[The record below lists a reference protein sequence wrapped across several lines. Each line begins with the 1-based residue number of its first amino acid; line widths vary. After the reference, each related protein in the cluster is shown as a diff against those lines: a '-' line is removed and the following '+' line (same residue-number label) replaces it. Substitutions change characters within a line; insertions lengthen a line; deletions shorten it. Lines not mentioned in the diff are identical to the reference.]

1 MAAASHSHSLSP
13 FPPSED
19 QPVIHG
25 SANVFVPLS
34 TAPSSLARIHSS
46 YSTRV
51 SSQTAERALSRSI
64 PGPSSTSIG
73 LGLFMPADDARD
85 MRSFPPMDPDIW
97 YATER
102 DPQPA
107 TLYEYWAPVK
117 STLSGALGGS
127 RDGYI
132 LGRCASYIMPE
143 RSPFVF
149 PVPQPLPTA
158 PTWSVP
164 PHTSTSWAPSTP
176 RLAQEAFPPSDAG
189 FSSRLEYVVGSP
201 SLSSSRHIFSEQS
214 FSQPE
219 LPRSEPGFF
228 ELGHPHEP
236 PSPSRLHHDPPP
248 APAVAQSPA
257 HPTVMHP
264 HLLSM
269 PPSYLPGPLPTTY
282 SRSSQPAASGSMPVP
297 SPWPLRSALPPP
309 PYLPVSGPHYH
320 HPQLELFDIATG
332 LPASAFPVSRF
343 QQRAHYEPAL
353 EQPPAQFQPHL
364 IPASSRVLSPHLS
377 HSSQHGRN
385 TNRHTSPE
393 YLAPR
398 ILHIPPSRASSRMAL
413 APPPPPAL
421 QSISALSPI
430 PARVS
435 LAPPRSSLSGA
446 GPSTARPLLS
456 SSPLPPIVH
465 AAHTAKPRR
474 RPRARVPPA
483 AASSP
488 TSYLT
493 SPLAARSAPMLAPEP
508 STAVSPMPPLVT
520 APPLG
525 GEPAGDYTCLA
536 CGARLPNVNALA
548 AHYNEHKTRDTAK
561 QSVDAARRARA
572 TPLLAAGAGL
582 GPGPSA
588 VVPVLEGLA
597 REREA
602 RTRSKG
608 RAREVLPSA
617 GTPPRALRKRKASG
631 AVPSGEEAEALGT
644 LDVNSPRRK
653 RIRRGSV
660 ADQVGHFVLLVSRPM
675 LTTSQVMPRSP
686 SPTPASASTQP
697 AGPSASTSQ
706 RSPSSS
712 TSGSSTSAAKRS
724 RGPPKAERKRARRAS
739 FVVQSALADIGEKE
753 DDRSPQP
760 RPEAS
765 ARGQSV
771 VEGAQASGDRSKK
784 VD

>member
-13 FPPSED
+13 FSPPED
-19 QPVIHG
+19 QPFIHG

-34 TAPSSLARIHSS
+34 ASPSSSARIHSDF
-46 YSTRV
+46 STRV

-64 PGPSSTSIG
+64 PGPSSTNVG

-85 MRSFPPMDPDIW
+85 MRSFPPLDPDIW
-97 YATER
+97 YATQR

-132 LGRCASYIMPE
+132 LGRCASYTMPE
-143 RSPFVF
+143 RSPFMF
-149 PVPQPLPTA
+149 PLPQPPPTA
-158 PTWSVP
+158 PTWPVA
-164 PHTSTSWAPSTP
+164 PHTSTSWTPSTP
-176 RLAQEAFPPSDAG
+176 RLAQEAFPPPDAG
-189 FSSRLEYVVGSP
+189 FSSRLEHVVRSP
-201 SLSSSRHIFSEQS
+201 SLSSSRRILSERS
-214 FSQPE
+214 MSQPE
-219 LPRSEPGFF
+219 LPHSQPGSF
-228 ELGHPHEP
+228 ELGLSHEP
-236 PSPSRLHHDPPP
+236 PSPSHLHHDPPP

-257 HPTVMHP
+257 HPSVMHP
-264 HLLSM
+264 HFLSM
-269 PPSYLPGPLPTTY
+269 PPSYLPGPLPATY
-282 SRSSQPAASGSMPVP
+282 SRSSQPAASGSMPVS

-309 PYLPVSGPHYH
+309 PYHPVSGPHYH

-364 IPASSRVLSPHLS
+364 APASSRVLPQHLS
-377 HSSQHGRN
+377 HSSQHGSN
-385 TNRHTSPE
+385 ANRHKSPE
-393 YLAPR
+393 YRAPR
-398 ILHIPPSRASSRMAL
+398 ILHIPPSRPSSRMAL

-421 QSISALSPI
+421 QPTSASSPI
-430 PARVS
+430 HARVS
-435 LAPPRSSLSGA
+435 LAPPRSSSSGA

-456 SSPLPPIVH
+456 SSPLPPIAQ

-474 RPRARVPPA
+474 RPRARVPPP

-493 SPLAARSAPMLAPEP
+493 SPLAARSAPMPAPGP
-508 STAVSPMPPLVT
+508 STAAPPMSLPVT

-536 CGARLPNVNALA
+536 CGARLPDVDALA
-548 AHYNEHKTRDTAK
+548 AHYDEHKTRDTAK
-561 QSVDAARRARA
+561 QSVEAARRARA
-572 TPLLAAGAGL
+572 TPLPAAGAGL

-631 AVPSGEEAEALGT
+631 AVPSGEEAEALGP

-653 RIRRGSV
+653 RLRRGTI
-660 ADQVGHFVLLVSRPM
+660 ADQVGHFVFLVSRPT

-686 SPTPASASTQP
+686 SPTSASASTQP
-697 AGPSASTSQ
+697 AGPSASTSR

-712 TSGSSTSAAKRS
+712 ASGSSTSAAKRS
-724 RGPPKAERKRARRAS
+724 RGPPKAERKRARRGS
-739 FVVQSALADIGEKE
+739 FVVQSALADIGEEE

-760 RPEAS
+760 RPESS

-771 VEGAQASGDRSKK
+771 VEGAKASGDRSKE